1 MRVLALRCGGPWPPP
16 SRGPTWPGRPER
28 PRGQESW
35 HFGRTRPPRHPPGAA
50 ALPRV
55 PRQRGLE
62 AVAME
67 QSQRE
72 LESRGLE
79 LRGRPGAS
87 EQGRQVD
94 VARCRVGGV
103 VEAHL
108 SRVGVE
114 ALNEI
119 DVAPDGRKG
128 VTWAQASSPPIQVP
142 GVSCGGRCSHL
153 PSWAMRSSRECWKR
167 EASVGLCDPPQDG
180 DSASWNR
187 LPTSCG
193 ARGG

>member
-1 MRVLALRCGGPWPPP
+1 MLGPPLRVLALRCGGPWLPPP
-16 SRGPTWPGRPER
+16 RGPTWPGRPER

-35 HFGRTRPPRHPPGAA
+35 HFGRTRPPGHPPGAA

-55 PRQRGLE
+55 PRQKGME
-62 AVAME
+62 AVAIE

-94 VARCRVGGV
+94 AARCRVGAV

-108 SRVGVE
+108 SWVGVE

-128 VTWAQASSPPIQVP
+128 GHLGTDQLPPHSSPWGLMWGPLFSPAQP
-142 GVSCGGRCSHL
+142 GYEVL
-153 PSWAMRSSRECWKR
+153 
-167 EASVGLCDPPQDG
+167 
-180 DSASWNR
+180 
-187 LPTSCG
+187 
-193 ARGG
+193 